1 VTTVPTGNAVP
12 TGNTYDK
19 YASSNPVERRLMRGF
34 LDALEAALPERPP
47 AAVLEVGMGEGEVTT
62 LVRDRYPDARVV
74 GVDLPDVDLAAEWR
88 ARGLTGVFA
97 DISQLPFP
105 SRQFDLVLGIEV
117 LEHVPDP
124 AAALAELDRLCRG
137 ELVVSVPREPV
148 WRVANMARGKY
159 LAALGNTPGH
169 IQHWSSRRFAGL
181 IGNRFDVLTVRR
193 PFPWTMVHA
202 RSRTASPAAAPRP

>member
-34 LDALEAALPERPP
+34 LDALAAALPERPP

-62 LVRDRYPDARVV
+62 LVRDRFPEARVV
-74 GVDLPDVDLAAEWR
+74 GVDLPDPDLAAEWR
-88 ARGLTGVFA
+88 ARRLTGVFA
-97 DISQLPFP
+97 DIARLPFP
-105 SRQFDLVLGIEV
+105 SQQFDLVLGIEV

-124 AAALAELDRLCRG
+124 AAALGELDRLCRG
-137 ELVVSVPREPV
+137 DLVVSVPREPV

-169 IQHWSSRRFAGL
+169 IQHWGSRSFAGL
-181 IGNRFDVLTVRR
+181 IGRRFDVVTVRR

-202 RSRTASPAAAPRP
+202 RSRAAARAAMPQP

>member
-1 VTTVPTGNAVP
+1 MTTVPTGNAVP

-88 ARGLTGVFA
+88 ERGLTGVFA
-97 DISQLPFP
+97 DISRLPFP

-169 IQHWSSRRFAGL
+169 IQHWSSRGFAGL
-181 IGNRFDVLTVRR
+181 IGGRFDVLTVRR

-202 RSRTASPAAAPRP
+202 RSRAACPAAAPRP

>member
-88 ARGLTGVFA
+88 ERGLTGVFA
-97 DISQLPFP
+97 DISRLPFP

-169 IQHWSSRRFAGL
+169 IQHWSSRGFAGL
-181 IGNRFDVLTVRR
+181 IGGRFAVLTVRR

-202 RSRTASPAAAPRP
+202 RSRAACPAAAPRP